1 LWEFDADAPG
11 STATANPYNPADLG
25 YTYGQPN
32 IGRLANGKWVVLIP
46 GGYFPD
52 CSQPDQPSNCKVAGG
67 TPPKGY
73 SALFVLDAQT
83 GEVIRELKTPTNI
96 SGVSSYGLSSP
107 VLGDYDNDQ
116 IDDVAFAGDL
126 AGNLWRFDLSATN
139 PAQWSVV
146 LTYQPAT
153 QGAQP
158 ITVMPRL
165 FPDPATN
172 RFIVVFGTGKYL
184 GAGDNTSNS
193 AATQSVYGI
202 RDVLNNTGVP
212 QTIKH
217 GQLQVQVLGEK
228 TVTDGSDPNYGA
240 TLRTLT
246 NHAMP
251 AGAGGWYF
259 DLNISTAPGERVV
272 VTPSAIFNT
281 NTAIISTL
289 IPGSSDPCNPTVQGA
304 AMFVD
309 ATTGGAGGGV
319 SSLGGG
325 NYVGARVDNV
335 RTSGTLQVATNVGGG
350 KAFLPGITLTG
361 KKSGTSAS
369 MSGDS
374 PIWRRRS
381 WSVLNNQP

>member
-1 LWEFDADAPG
+1 
-11 STATANPYNPADLG
+11 
-25 YTYGQPN
+25 
-32 IGRLANGKWVVLIP
+32 
-46 GGYFPD
+46 
-52 CSQPDQPSNCKVAGG
+52 
-67 TPPKGY
+67 
-73 SALFVLDAQT
+73 
-83 GEVIRELKTPTNI
+83 
-96 SGVSSYGLSSP
+96 
-107 VLGDYDNDQ
+107 
-116 IDDVAFAGDL
+116 
-126 AGNLWRFDLSATN
+126 
-139 PAQWSVV
+139 
-146 LTYQPAT
+146 
-153 QGAQP
+153 
-158 ITVMPRL
+158 
-165 FPDPATN
+165 
-172 RFIVVFGTGKYL
+172 
-184 GAGDNTSNS
+184 
-193 AATQSVYGI
+193 
-202 RDVLNNTGVP
+202 
-212 QTIKH
+212 
-217 GQLQVQVLGEK
+217 
-228 TVTDGSDPNYGA
+228 
-240 TLRTLT
+240 
-246 NHAMP
+246 
-251 AGAGGWYF
+251 
-259 DLNISTAPGERVV
+259 V